1 MHNQFTPLLTEQLC
15 RVCDPSQFD
24 FATTEELDDLDEII
38 GQDRALEAI
47 QFSMGI
53 LSQGY
58 NLFALG
64 PSGTG
69 KRTTIRQYL
78 DAQASAEPTPDDWC
92 YVNNF
97 EQSHKP
103 RTLRLPPGWGTALRD
118 DMRLLIEELW
128 TAIPAAFN
136 SEDYRTR
143 RQETEEEFKEKQ
155 EETFKDIQK
164 QAQERNIRLIR
175 TPAGLAFV
183 PLQEDEIISP
193 DEFQKLP
200 EEERLKIEGEI
211 TELQQKLQA
220 TVPQVRDWERKL
232 RKKVKDLD
240 RQVALFAV
248 GTRIEALREKYS
260 DFPKV
265 LEHLNDVQEDVIESV
280 DEFRQT
286 DDSPR
291 QFMGVP
297 VPRSITESALL
308 RRYRVNV
315 LIDHSKTEGAPVIYE
330 DHPTYNNLIG
340 HVEHVAQMGALM
352 TDFDLIKP
360 GALHRA
366 NGGYLILDARELLTQ
381 PYAWDGLKRTLRA
394 QEVKITSLGQTL
406 SLVSTVSLDPTPIPL
421 SVKIVLIGE
430 RFLYYLL
437 YQRDPDFGELFK
449 IAADFNLDLDRS
461 NENNARYARLIAT
474 IARREGLRPLD
485 RGAVARIL
493 SHSARITGDA
503 QKLSLHLLS
512 ISDLLRETNHWASV
526 NGNGIVTAQDVQRA
540 IDAQVYRVDRVKER
554 MQEQILRGTIFID
567 TEGAKVGQI
576 NGLSVISMGNFAFG
590 RPSRITARVRA
601 GKGKVAD
608 IEREVELGGPLHSK
622 GVLILTSF
630 LGARF
635 AADRPFSLSASL
647 VFEQSYG
654 GVDGDSASLAE
665 LCALLSA
672 LSGVPIRQSFAMTG
686 SVNQF
691 GQAQP
696 IGGVNEKIE
705 GFFDVCKARG
715 LTGEQSVI
723 IPQSNVQHLMLR
735 PDLIEAAATGQFH
748 VYAASTV
755 DDAIE
760 LLTGVAAG
768 EVDEEGAYPE
778 GTINYLVEARLGE
791 YAEKLRDFAAPPSQ
805 EGNEL

>member
-1 MHNQFTPLLTEQLC
+1 
-15 RVCDPSQFD
+15 
-24 FATTEELDDLDEII
+24 
-38 GQDRALEAI
+38 
-47 QFSMGI
+47 
-53 LSQGY
+53 
-58 NLFALG
+58 
-64 PSGTG
+64 
-69 KRTTIRQYL
+69 L
-78 DAQASAEPTPDDWC
+78 DAQSSAEPTPDDWC

-103 RTLRLPPGWGTALRD
+103 CTLRLPPGWGTALRD

-200 EEERLKIEGEI
+200 EEERLRIEGEI

-260 DFPKV
+260 DFSKV

-394 QEVKITSLGQTL
+394 HEVKITSLGQTL
-406 SLVSTVSLDPTPIPL
+406 SLVSTVSLDPMPIPL

-449 IAADFNLDLDRS
+449 IAADFNMDLDRS

-512 ISDLLRETNHWASV
+512 ISDLLRETNHWAGV

-735 PDLIEAAATGQFH
+735 PDVSEAAAAGQFH
-748 VYAASTV
+748 IYAANTV
-755 DDAIE
+755 DEAIE
-760 LLTGVAAG
+760 LLTGVPAG

-791 YAEKLRDFAAPPSQ
+791 YAEKLRDFAALPSQ
-805 EGNEL
+805 EANEL